1 MISDKIWI
9 ENIEILIHQD
19 RLREFIPNKEM
30 SNSEKINAIVRF
42 SLYLSVL
49 LILIKNN
56 YLYLY
61 IFIGA
66 LALTYLIY
74 IFDDKKETFI
84 APVTKQ
90 EEEKKIIDKECKKP
104 TKENP
109 FMNVLLTDDYSKT
122 KKACKYT
129 EDVKQS
135 IDESFYDKIYNDTSN
150 LYNQRN
156 SQRQFY
162 TMPSTTVPNEQ
173 NNFAKWCYKTPETC
187 KEGNSSECIKNI
199 YSPIL
204 RNTQRNL
211 KQL

>member
-9 ENIEILIHQD
+9 ENIEILIHHD

-49 LILIKNN
+49 LVLIKNN

-61 IFIGA
+61 IFIGT
-66 LALTYLIY
+66 LAITYLIY
-74 IFDDKKETFI
+74 IFDEKKETFS
-84 APVTKQ
+84 APVSYEDEKQ
-90 EEEKKIIDKECKKP
+90 QEVDKECQKP

-109 FMNVLLTDDYSKT
+109 FMNVLLTDDYTKT
-122 KKACKYT
+122 KKACPYT
-129 EDVKQS
+129 DKLKET
-135 IDESFYDKIYNDTSN
+135 IDESFYDKIYKDTSN

-173 NNFAKWCYKTPETC
+173 NTFAKWCYKLPKTC

-204 RNTQRNL
+204 RNSQRNL

>member
-9 ENIEILIHQD
+9 ENLEILIHHD
-19 RLREFIPNKEM
+19 RLQEFIPTKDM

-61 IFIGA
+61 IFIGT
-66 LALTYLIY
+66 LAITYLIY
-74 IFDDKKETFI
+74 VFDEKKEHFV
-84 APVTKQ
+84 APITT
-90 EEEKKIIDKECKKP
+90 EIEKEKIDNKECNAP

-109 FMNVLLTDDYSKT
+109 FMNVLLTDDYTKT

-129 EDVKQS
+129 EKVKNT
-135 IDESFYDKIYNDTSN
+135 IDENFYDKIYKDTSN

-162 TMPSTTVPNEQ
+162 TMPSTTVPNDQ
-173 NNFAKWCYKTPETC
+173 SDFAKWCYKLPKTC

-204 RNTQRNL
+204 RNSQRNL